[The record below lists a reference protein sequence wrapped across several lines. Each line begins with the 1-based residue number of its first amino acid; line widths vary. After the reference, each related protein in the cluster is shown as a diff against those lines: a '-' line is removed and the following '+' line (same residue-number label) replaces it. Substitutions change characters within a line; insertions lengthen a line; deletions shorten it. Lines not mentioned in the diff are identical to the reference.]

1 MRKDTRLY
9 VGVSGMAMLLVFCGI
24 AGAQSPSSSPPNLSL
39 LIGDRIEIIDEDR
52 SVLTGKLLRVS
63 EASVVIEVD
72 RKPKE
77 VQVHRIREMSRWDE
91 DSVADGI
98 LIGTSLGFLI
108 PALISGAIDTGE
120 PGEAAAMLIPPGLG
134 IGMAVGWIVD
144 ALRHTKI
151 QISPATP
158 SRVAVVPMLGRGR
171 KGVAA
176 SLRF

>member
-1 MRKDTRLY
+1 VTGLANALQLSPLP
-9 VGVSGMAMLLVFCGI
+9 VVS
-24 AGAQSPSSSPPNLSL
+24 
-39 LIGDRIEIIDEDR
+39 RIPDR
-52 SVLTGKLLRVS
+52 SANRKV
-63 EASVVIEVD
+63 ASGV
-72 RKPKE
+72 RG
-77 VQVHRIREMSRWDE
+77 QRGHRRRSKAKRGPGAPDSR
-91 DSVADGI
+91 DGI

-108 PALISGAIDTGE
+108 PALISRAIDTGE
-120 PGEAAAMLIPPGLG
+120 PGEAAAFLIRPGLG

-151 QISPATP
+151 QIFPATP